1 MATVAATTA
10 VTVGDGVNSGRGSG
24 DGGRRCCS
32 DGLLLCKSA
41 TTTPASA
48 GKYNRGSVVGERD

>member
-1 MATVAATTA
+1 MATVAATAA
-10 VTVGDGVNSGRGSG
+10 VPIGDGVHSRGG

-41 TTTPASA
+41 ATTPTSA
-48 GKYNRGSVVGERD
+48 GKYNSGSVVGERD